1 MYIADSTKSDGSS
14 EGFSDFPCCCD
25 EHLRSENET
34 SYVLKDNQ
42 NIQCVIRRMKR
53 EADDMNSCE
62 NNRDTKRIKSS
73 SDVNFVVYQD
83 DILVV

>member
-1 MYIADSTKSDGSS
+1 MDPVKHFQT
-14 EGFSDFPCCCD
+14 FSAVVY

-42 NIQCVIRRMKR
+42 NIKCVIRRMKR
-53 EADDMNSCE
+53 EADDMNPCG

-73 SDVNFVVYQD
+73 SDVNYVVYQD

>member
-1 MYIADSTKSDGSS
+1 MDPVKHFQT
-14 EGFSDFPCCCD
+14 FSAVVY
-25 EHLRSENET
+25 EHLGSEKET

>member
-1 MYIADSTKSDGSS
+1 MDPVKHFQTLSAVVY
-14 EGFSDFPCCCD
+14 
-25 EHLRSENET
+25 EHLRSEKET

-53 EADDMNSCE
+53 EADDTNSCE
-62 NNRDTKRIKSS
+62 NNRGTKRIKSS
-73 SDVNFVVYQD
+73 SDVNYVVYQD